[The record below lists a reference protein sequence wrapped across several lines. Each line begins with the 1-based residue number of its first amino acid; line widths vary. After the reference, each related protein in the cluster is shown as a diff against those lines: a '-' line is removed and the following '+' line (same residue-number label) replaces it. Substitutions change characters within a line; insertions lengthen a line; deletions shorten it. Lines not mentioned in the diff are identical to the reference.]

1 MMARAVLDR
10 EGIDYEEI
18 DIDKDPAAAATVL
31 EINGGYMSVPTLI
44 LPDGR
49 VLVEPSRRVLL
60 SSLGLAS

>member
-1 MMARAVLDR
+1 VAGRRVAFLPR
-10 EGIDYEEI
+10 HGS
-18 DIDKDPAAAATVL
+18 KDPAAAATVL